1 MIILNTK
8 KNKLMKIKTMAAT
21 YSILIG
27 VSIIGMWTILYI
39 IGSIPEF
46 DKEPIRIGMHL
57 FAEIAAGIILILGAY
72 GLLSNKRWGYNI
84 YLISMGMLI
93 YTLLV
98 SPGYYAE
105 KGNYLFVAM
114 FAIILFFSIVFMVF
128 SFTKPEEFTSF
139 RKIKN

>member
-1 MIILNTK
+1 
-8 KNKLMKIKTMAAT
+8 MKIKTMAAI

-27 VSIIGMWTILYI
+27 VSIIGMWTMLYI
-39 IGSIPEF
+39 TGSIPEF
-46 DKEPIRIGMHL
+46 DTEPIRIGMHL
-57 FAEIAAGIILILGAY
+57 VAEIATGIILILGAY

-105 KGNYLFVAM
+105 KGNYFFVGM
-114 FAIILFFSIVFMVF
+114 FAIILFFSIVFIVF
-128 SFTKPEEFTSF
+128 SFTKQEEFTSF

>member
-1 MIILNTK
+1 
-8 KNKLMKIKTMAAT
+8 MKIKAMAAI

-39 IGSIPEF
+39 TGSIPEF
-46 DKEPIRIGMHL
+46 DTEPIRIGMHL
-57 FAEIAAGIILILGAY
+57 FAEIATGIISILGAY
-72 GLLSNKRWGYNI
+72 GLQSNKRWGYNVD
-84 YLISMGMLI
+84 LISMGMLI

-105 KGNYLFVAM
+105 KGNYLFVGM
-114 FAIILFFSIVFMVF
+114 FAIILFFSMMFMVF
-128 SFTKPEEFTSF
+128 SFVKQEEFTSF

>member
-1 MIILNTK
+1 
-8 KNKLMKIKTMAAT
+8 MKIKTMAAI

-39 IGSIPEF
+39 TGSIPEF
-46 DKEPIRIGMHL
+46 DTESMRIGMHL
-57 FAEIAAGIILILGAY
+57 VAEIATGIILILGAY

>member
-1 MIILNTK
+1 
-8 KNKLMKIKTMAAT
+8 MKFKTMAAI

-39 IGSIPEF
+39 NGSIPEF
-46 DKEPIRIGMHL
+46 DTEPMRIGMHL
-57 FAEIAAGIILILGAY
+57 VAEIATGIILILGAY

-105 KGNYLFVAM
+105 KGNYLFVGM
-114 FAIILFFSIVFMVF
+114 LLFYYYFSTLLF
-128 SFTKPEEFTSF
+128 
-139 RKIKN
+139 

>member
-1 MIILNTK
+1 
-8 KNKLMKIKTMAAT
+8 MKIKTMAAI

-27 VSIIGMWTILYI
+27 VSIIGMWAILYI
-39 IGSIPEF
+39 TGSIPEF
-46 DKEPIRIGMHL
+46 DTEPMQIGMHL
-57 FAEIAAGIILILGAY
+57 VAEIATGIILILGAY
-72 GLLSNKRWGYNI
+72 SLLRNKRWGYNI

-105 KGNYLFVAM
+105 KGNYLFVGM
-114 FAIILFFSIVFMVF
+114 FAIILFFSMMFIVF
-128 SFTKPEEFTSF
+128 SFVKQEEFTSF

>member
-1 MIILNTK
+1 
-8 KNKLMKIKTMAAT
+8 MKIKTMAAI

-39 IGSIPEF
+39 TGSIPEF
-46 DKEPIRIGMHL
+46 DTEPMRIGMHL
-57 FAEIAAGIILILGAY
+57 VAEIATGIILILGGY
-72 GLLSNKRWGYNI
+72 GLLRNKRWGYNI

-105 KGNYLFVAM
+105 KGEFVFVIM
-114 FAIILFFSIVFMVF
+114 FAIMLFFSMMFMIF
-128 SFTKPEEFTSF
+128 SFVKQEEFTSS